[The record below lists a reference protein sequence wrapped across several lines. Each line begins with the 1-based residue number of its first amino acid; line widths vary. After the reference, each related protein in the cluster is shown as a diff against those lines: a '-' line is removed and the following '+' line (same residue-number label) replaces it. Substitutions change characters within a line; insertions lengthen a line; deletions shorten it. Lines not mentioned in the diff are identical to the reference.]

1 MFHDGHRADED
12 CRALLEIL
20 SRPLPS
26 TGELG
31 LKRLL
36 DTSRNPTMR
45 VWAENAPFDF
55 KDILK
60 AHGYRW
66 NDGSDGRPRSWWSDL
81 QPDAVEG
88 ELAFLRAEIF
98 QYDADIPVRR
108 VTAVDRFSDRA

>member
-1 MFHDGHRADED
+1 
-12 CRALLEIL
+12 
-20 SRPLPS
+20 
-26 TGELG
+26 
-31 LKRLL
+31 
-36 DTSRNPTMR
+36 MR

-60 AHGYRW
+60 ARGYRW
-66 NDGSDGRPRSWWSDL
+66 NDGSDGRLRSWWSDL
-81 QPDAVEG
+81 PPDALEN